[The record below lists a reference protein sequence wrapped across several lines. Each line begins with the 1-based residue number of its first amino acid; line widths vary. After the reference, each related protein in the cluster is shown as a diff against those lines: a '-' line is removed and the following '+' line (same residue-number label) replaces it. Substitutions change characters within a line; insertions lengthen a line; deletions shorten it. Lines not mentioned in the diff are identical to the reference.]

1 MYEELVALTGIE
13 PDGRQFSSV
22 QIRCALELLVTLEPD
37 ETGMQVVDCPSIPG
51 CISQGRTEAE
61 ALDNIREAIAGCL
74 ETRGAHG
81 MPLTIE
87 VREVEVPG

>member
-1 MYEELVALTGIE
+1 MK
-13 PDGRQFSSV
+13 
-22 QIRCALELLVTLEPD
+22 LLVTLEAD
-37 ETGMQVVDCPSIPG
+37 EPGMVVAECPAISS

-74 ETRGAHG
+74 EARAAHG

-87 VREVEVPG
+87 VREVEVPA

>member
-1 MYEELVALTGIE
+1 MKLH
-13 PDGRQFSSV
+13 
-22 QIRCALELLVTLEPD
+22 VTLEPD
-37 ETGMQVVDCPSIPG
+37 ETGMLVGECPSIPG

-74 ETRGAHG
+74 ETRAAHG

-87 VREVEVPG
+87 VREVEVPA